1 MTLATLDDLGD
12 RLVVTAT
19 NGARRNALTPE
30 YYTTLHQALAMA
42 DDTRVAAV
50 ILRGQGGYFCAG
62 GDLTQIATRRA
73 LPRDDRARRVED
85 LHDLIR
91 GVMACPCPVI
101 AAVEGGA
108 AGAGASLAFACDLIV
123 ADRAATFSAAYVKAG
138 LTPDGGLTA
147 NLARLVPRGVLMRM
161 ALLGEKVPAERLYD
175 LGVVSQ
181 LAEAGD
187 VFPAAMALA
196 DRLAAGPAQAQARI
210 KALVTAAYDSDL
222 ASQMDR
228 EREAIADAVA
238 APEAI
243 EGIGAFLDKRTP
255 DFARLRGGR

>member
-1 MTLATLDDLGD
+1 MTLANLEDLGD

-30 YYTTLHQALAMA
+30 YYDTLGRALTLAQEPRIA
-42 DDTRVAAV
+42 SV
-50 ILRGQGGYFCAG
+50 ILRGEGGYFCAG
-62 GDLTQIATRRA
+62 GDLSQIATRRD
-73 LPRDDRARRVED
+73 LPRAVRCEKVEN

-91 GVMACPCPVI
+91 GIMACPAPVI

-108 AGAGASLAFACDLIV
+108 AGAGASFAFACDLIV

-161 ALLGEKVPAERLYD
+161 ALLGEKVPATRLYD

-181 LAEAGD
+181 LEDASD
-187 VFPAAMALA
+187 VFAAAMVLA
-196 DRLAAGPAQAQARI
+196 DRLASGPAQAQARI
-210 KALVTAAYDSDL
+210 KALVTHAYDSDVATQL
-222 ASQMDR
+222 DR
-228 EREAIADAVA
+228 ERDGIADAVA
-238 APEAI
+238 APEAA
-243 EGIGAFLDKRTP
+243 EGIDAFLNKRAP
-255 DFARLRGGR
+255 DFAKLRGLR